1 VKGQVRRAGGLRRQ
15 AVEGTGGRE
24 RQAEEAAGGAMLDNA
39 MLKDIAEKNGDACR
53 DLTGLF

>member
-1 VKGQVRRAGGLRRQ
+1 
-15 AVEGTGGRE
+15 
-24 RQAEEAAGGAMLDNA
+24 MLDNA